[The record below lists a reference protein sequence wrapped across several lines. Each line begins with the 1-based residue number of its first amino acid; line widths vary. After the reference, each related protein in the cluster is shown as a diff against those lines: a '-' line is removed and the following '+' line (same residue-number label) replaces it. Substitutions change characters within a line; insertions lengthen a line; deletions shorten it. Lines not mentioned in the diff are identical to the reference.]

1 MSSKKLKIG
10 IIAAE
15 HSGDR
20 LGANLIKALKN
31 LDEVEVEVFGLGGPE
46 VSSLGISTPNGMKY
60 QDLQVMGLVDP
71 LLKLPKL
78 LSIRKKLTA
87 LFLNQKIDI
96 FIGVDSPDF
105 NMYFH
110 KKLNGLGIKTIQ
122 VVSPSVWGWRENRI
136 KAISSYIDLTMCLFQ
151 FEHDYYLNKEMNSF
165 FLGHPFSQLKSSVS
179 RDVLEKYKLNSS
191 QEFICILPGSRK
203 SEILHMMPIFIQ
215 AAERIFTS
223 NPNTFFLIPAASD
236 ELKALIQNTL
246 DQTSI
251 NYQLTSSTAKDYLSI
266 SKIAIVTSG
275 TASLEAAVLGSLPII
290 CYKTNP
296 FNYAVLSRMIKT
308 PFIGLPNL
316 LLQKPL
322 FPELVQHE
330 LTPEAI
336 VHHYQNLSLD
346 PLQYQSQLE
355 QMNATMHG
363 EGFEK
368 AARLLLSL

>member
-78 LSIRKKLTA
+78 LSIRKKLAA

-122 VVSPSVWGWRENRI
+122 VVSPSVWGWR
-136 KAISSYIDLTMCLFQ
+136 
-151 FEHDYYLNKEMNSF
+151 
-165 FLGHPFSQLKSSVS
+165 
-179 RDVLEKYKLNSS
+179 
-191 QEFICILPGSRK
+191 
-203 SEILHMMPIFIQ
+203 
-215 AAERIFTS
+215 
-223 NPNTFFLIPAASD
+223 
-236 ELKALIQNTL
+236 
-246 DQTSI
+246 
-251 NYQLTSSTAKDYLSI
+251 
-266 SKIAIVTSG
+266 
-275 TASLEAAVLGSLPII
+275 
-290 CYKTNP
+290 
-296 FNYAVLSRMIKT
+296 
-308 PFIGLPNL
+308 
-316 LLQKPL
+316 
-322 FPELVQHE
+322 
-330 LTPEAI
+330 
-336 VHHYQNLSLD
+336 
-346 PLQYQSQLE
+346 
-355 QMNATMHG
+355 
-363 EGFEK
+363 
-368 AARLLLSL
+368 